1 MKLKGSITKVWLLL
15 LWGVAAGLSGRAQ
28 TAQTTQTTQTIIL
41 HGLIKDSTTHAP
53 LSNASIAIK
62 GLHGG
67 VRTNAEGRFHLTTPQ
82 HALDITV
89 TNVGYNP
96 FSLHLD
102 SVPAWELVISLSRNF
117 NQLSAA
123 TVRNKKQKYRNKDN
137 PAVELI
143 RKVIANKAKNRME
156 SYPYAS
162 YEKYEKLQ
170 VSVDKATETRAAKN
184 KLLKPYH
191 FLVENGDTS
200 KLEGR
205 TLSPVYL
212 EETLSDVYYR
222 KEPSK
227 TKTIVLGKK
236 KVDFGEFFDMRGIS
250 AFLNRL
256 YQDFNVY
263 DNNISVF
270 TNLFLSPVAD
280 GGPTF
285 YEYYIQDTVML
296 DSQKLVRLS
305 FRPRNP
311 NDFLFRGTMWI
322 TLDGNYSIQ
331 KLRLLVSKSIN
342 FNLVRDMKIDQDF
355 EKMPN
360 GRYLLS
366 KSDVLADFGITQK
379 GLGIFGERTVSFK
392 DFNTSQPIPDSVFKG
407 PPLVL
412 PDSAETLPDSFW
424 VDHRHDTLTRA
435 ETKVYAN
442 IDSLVKMKSYR
453 RLVDWGT
460 LLLAGYKQA
469 GIFEIGPAS
478 TFYSFNPVEGFR
490 LRFGGRTTTH
500 LSTRYY
506 SEAYAAYGFGD
517 QKWKY
522 FLSGTYSLNN
532 KSIYSYP
539 QNYIRASYQKDTKI
553 PGQELQFVQEDNF
566 LLSFKEGPNDKWLY
580 NNIFRLQYLKEFSDH
595 FSYNFGFK
603 YWQQQPAGSIAYV
616 KSDFT
621 GQDTLKTITT
631 TELSAEFR
639 WAPHEQFYIG
649 KLYRVPIFNKYPI
662 LDFRYIA
669 GIKGLAGGEY
679 NYHNLDFNIFKRF
692 YESQL
697 GYTDVTMD
705 FGYLIGKVPFA
716 LANIAHANQTYAYQL
731 QSYNLMD
738 FLEFVSDHYAT
749 AYVDHYFNGFFFN
762 KIPLLKK
769 LKWRE
774 VIEAKVLWGGLRAEN
789 DPNKNPSQVQ
799 FPLTNG
805 QVETFALT
813 RTPYIEGGFAIA
825 NIFKL
830 IRIDFIKRFTYLN
843 HPDIPNY
850 GIRFRARFDF

>member
-1 MKLKGSITKVWLLL
+1 MQQTGSRTKAGVLL
-15 LWGVAAGLSGRAQ
+15 LWMMAAGYAGRGQ
-28 TAQTTQTTQTIIL
+28 DIVL
-41 HGLIKDSTTHAP
+41 HGWVRDSASRTSI
-53 LSNASIAIK
+53 SNASIAVK

-67 VRTNAEGRFHLTTPQ
+67 ARTNAEGRFRIPTGQ
-82 HALDITV
+82 HAVDLVISS
-89 TNVGYNP
+89 VGYNTRT
-96 FSLHLD
+96 LHLD
-102 SVPAWELVISLSRNF
+102 SVPRQEVVIGLTPQFRELRNV
-117 NQLSAA
+117 
-123 TVRNKKQKYRNKDN
+123 TVVNKRQKYRNKDN

-143 RKVIANKAKNRME
+143 RKVIENKSKNRME
-156 SYPYAS
+156 AFTYAS

-170 VSVDKATETRAAKN
+170 ASVDKATDTKAAKS

-200 KLEGR
+200 KMEGR

-222 KEPSK
+222 KDPEK

-236 KVDFGEFFDMRGIS
+236 KVDFGEFVDMQGIS
-250 AFLNRL
+250 GFLNRL

-270 TNLFLSPVAD
+270 TNEFLSPIAD
-280 GGPTF
+280 AGPTF
-285 YEYYIQDTVML
+285 YMYFIEDTVML

-322 TLDGNYSIQ
+322 TLDGNYAIQ

-342 FNLVRDMKIDQDF
+342 MNLVRELKIDQDF

-360 GRYLLS
+360 GRFLLV
-366 KSDVLADFGITQK
+366 KSDVLADFGLSPK
-379 GLGIFGERTVSFK
+379 GLGLFGERTVSYKKF
-392 DFNTSQPIPDSVFKG
+392 SIGQPIPDNVFKG
-407 PPLVL
+407 PPLVI
-412 PDSAETLPDSFW
+412 PDSAESHSDSFW
-424 VDHRHDTLTRA
+424 VNSRHDTLTRA
-435 ETKVYAN
+435 ESKVYNN
-442 IDSLVKMKSYR
+442 IDSLQHMRSYR
-453 RLVDWGT
+453 RLMDWGT

-469 GIFEIGPAS
+469 GPFEIGPAS

-539 QNYIRASYQKDTKI
+539 QHYIRASYQKDTKI
-553 PGQELQFVQEDNF
+553 PGEELQFVQEDNF
-566 LLSFKEGPNDKWLY
+566 LLSFKRGPNDKWLY
-580 NNIFRLQYLKEFSDH
+580 NNIFRLQYLKELGNH
-595 FSYNFGFK
+595 FSYNIGFK
-603 YWQQQPAGSIAYV
+603 YWQQSPAGSIAYV
-616 KSDFT
+616 KSDLNSDDSL
-621 GQDTLKTITT
+621 QAITT
-631 TELSAEFR
+631 TEGSIELR

-649 KLYRVPIFNKYPI
+649 KLYRTPIFNKYPI
-662 LDFRYIA
+662 FDFRYIV
-669 GIKGLAGGEY
+669 GIKGLFGGQY
-679 NYHNLDFNIFKRF
+679 NYHNLDFNVFKRV
-692 YESQL
+692 YESQF
-697 GYTDVTMD
+697 GYTDVTAD

-716 LANIAHANQTYAYQL
+716 LAYIHHANQTYAYQL
-731 QSYNLMD
+731 QSYNMMN

-762 KIPLLKK
+762 KIPLLKQ

-774 VIEAKVLWGGLRAEN
+774 VIEAKVLFGGLRDEN
-789 DPNKNPSQVQ
+789 NPAKNPDQVK
-799 FPLTNG
+799 FPFTNG
-805 QVETFALT
+805 QLETFALN
-813 RTPYIEGGFAIA
+813 RTPYVEAGFAIA

-830 IRIDFIKRFTYLN
+830 IRIDFIKRFTYLD
-843 HPDIPNY
+843 HPDIPKY
-850 GIRFRARFDF
+850 GIRFRAHFDF